1 MKYNVKAH
9 HIKWALAR
17 KHERLN
23 DFFLTEVKNGPT
35 HIATDLYILDAVA
48 IKKSWVNPCIT
59 GYEIKVSRNDFLQDE
74 KWPAYKNYCHRLDF
88 VCPKGLIRPE
98 ELPDDIG
105 LIYYNPEKDTLHTRR
120 KGKIRN
126 IEMPYEMLYYIIMT
140 RLDNERHPFFNSK
153 REYFEEYIR
162 DKIDTKT
169 LAFRVR
175 TKLITQVEKMEYEN
189 DSLKRE
195 LEQLKKDSEILKKIA
210 DVLDKY
216 GIGIWRKQYFHE
228 EIDEA
233 LRSSIPPHLV
243 RELETIKNA
252 SNRIYDLIKN
262 N

>member
-1 MKYNVKAH
+1 MRTKKHNVKAH

-195 LEQLKKDSEILKKIA
+195 LEQLKKDSEILKKSPMFLINTA
-210 DVLDKY
+210 LEY
-216 GIGIWRKQYFHE
+216 GE
-228 EIDEA
+228 
-233 LRSSIPPHLV
+233 
-243 RELETIKNA
+243 
-252 SNRIYDLIKN
+252 N
-262 N
+262 NISTKKLTKR